1 MLAAMAK
8 HACKPGLEVY
18 QVASS
23 TVNPFPVSS
32 FKRFMEEHFQEQP
45 FLDRTGKPI
54 RNSKFQ
60 LHPDIESYV
69 EALSQVDS
77 TSEVHISVKDNLL
90 TVITFLFILGLI
102 SALMLI
108 NSN

>member
-1 MLAAMAK
+1 MDMVANAMLAAMAK

-69 EALSQVDS
+69 EALSPVDS

-90 TVITFLFILGLI
+90 TVITF
-102 SALMLI
+102 
-108 NSN
+108 

>member
-23 TVNPFPVSS
+23 TVNPFPASS
-32 FKRFMEEHFQEQP
+32 FKRFMEEHFEEQP
-45 FLDRTGKPI
+45 FLDNSGKPI

-60 LHPDIESYV
+60 LYPDMESYT
-69 EALSQVDS
+69 ESLSQLDS
-77 TSEVHISVKDNLL
+77 KSEVHIIN
-90 TVITFLFILGLI
+90 FILCKYFTY
-102 SALMLI
+102 
-108 NSN
+108 